1 MTNDVFQKRR
11 PISVPNVALSA
22 RGKKNHWITYF
33 ALSTGFDLM
42 ELIISMGGDL
52 LGDSGF
58 LLPNALKE
66 ESKIVVVGLCSLF
79 NILVHWLEAML

>member
-1 MTNDVFQKRR
+1 MSPMVHYLHEERR
-11 PISVPNVALSA
+11 IIGSL
-22 RGKKNHWITYF
+22 IF

-42 ELIISMGGDL
+42 ELIISMGRDL

-58 LLPNALKE
+58 LLPNALKQ
-66 ESKIVVVGLCSLF
+66 ESEIVVVGLCSLF